1 MQIEGILLVLGIIV
15 LTGALLLPIIISIML
30 DEAENIMNQ
39 YHRFK
44 EKKEK
49 YKKKKRKTKPFCEN
63 KIIFPLDYESTK
75 SLKKTFFEGKENAI
89 ELINMIFPAPQ
100 LSNNK
105 FVDEIEDISKKF
117 IKIYDNLLR
126 FHHHYPKEDEK
137 SEKIIR
143 QERKKLIRLNRRLE
157 NIVGEL
163 AILLLDNE
171 DDVNIDEINE
181 DIKNDTD
188 DIRQYS
194 NSRPDTIDEII
205 EQAPDKN
212 IEDDKLDST
221 NLLLEKTG
229 VLRDSFGRRT
239 PVDCIDCLHSS
250 RVDVDDNYVFCAKK
264 KTIKPQVK
272 LCNDFRM
279 R

>member
-1 MQIEGILLVLGIIV
+1 
-15 LTGALLLPIIISIML
+15 ML
-30 DEAENIMNQ
+30 DEVENIMRQ

-44 EKKEK
+44 EKREK
-49 YKKKKRKTKPFCEN
+49 YKKKEEKTKPFCEN

-75 SLKKTFFEGKENAI
+75 NLKKRFFEGKENAI

-105 FVDEIEDISKKF
+105 FIDEIEDISKKF

-126 FHHHYPKEDEK
+126 FHHHYPKEDVK

-171 DDVNIDEINE
+171 DDINIDEIDE

-194 NSRPDTIDEII
+194 NSHPDII
-205 EQAPDKN
+205 EQAPNKN
-212 IEDDKLDST
+212 ISDDNLDST
-221 NLLLEKTG
+221 SLLLEKTG
-229 VLRDSFGRRT
+229 VLRNSVGRKT
-239 PVDCIDCLHSS
+239 SIDCLDCLHSS
-250 RVDVDDNYVFCAKK
+250 RVNVDDNWVFCAKK
-264 KTIKPQVK
+264 NMITPQAK

>member
-1 MQIEGILLVLGIIV
+1 MQIEGILLILGIVV

-49 YKKKKRKTKPFCEN
+49 YKKKKKKTNLFCED
-63 KIIFPLDYESTK
+63 KIIFPLDYESAK

-105 FVDEIEDISKKF
+105 FVDEIEDISQKF
-117 IKIYDNLLR
+117 IKIYDNLSR

-171 DDVNIDEINE
+171 DDINIDEIDE

-229 VLRDSFGRRT
+229 ILRDSFGRRT

-250 RVDVDDNYVFCAKK
+250 RVNVDDNYVFCAKK
-264 KTIKPQVK
+264 KD
-272 LCNDFRM
+272 N
-279 R
+279 